1 MVTWVRSESVHSFDE
16 YFGSGDANNMRDF
29 RRWMMVGVAA
39 LAAVSMSACK
49 PTYEAPVDDPIMTT
63 APADAPYDMDFDQ
76 LNDDV
81 IDSFSKT
88 HVVFP
93 FVKSMEISGN
103 NDTKNIEVDI
113 DIQEG
118 VADEA
123 VQVLLSDVTKKI
135 DNNAYIQDFRIK
147 KSDDTQ
153 FGSVYD
159 IYSYTYK
166 VTCGD
171 TTLYDTTINAGEDIP
186 LDPSVDGNKIMAALE
201 QQEQA
206 MSQSDAETTASNG

>member
-1 MVTWVRSESVHSFDE
+1 
-16 YFGSGDANNMRDF
+16 MRDF

-39 LAAVSMSACK
+39 LAAISVSACK

-63 APADAPYDMDFDQ
+63 APADAPYEMDFDQ

-93 FVKSMEISGN
+93 FVKSMEISGD

-118 VADEA
+118 VADYA

-135 DNNAYIQDFRIK
+135 DYNAYVQDFRIK
-147 KSDDTQ
+147 KPDDTQ

-166 VTCGD
+166 VTCGEE
-171 TTLYDTTINAGEDIP
+171 TLYDETIQPGMEIP
-186 LDPSVDGNKIMAALE
+186 LDPSLDGNKIMESVAN
-201 QQEQA
+201 EQA
-206 MSQSDAETTASNG
+206 TEGLTETSEASSN

>member
-1 MVTWVRSESVHSFDE
+1 MKCMK
-16 YFGSGDANNMRDF
+16 NLMIL
-29 RRWMMVGVAA
+29 GVAA
-39 LAAVSMSACK
+39 FAALSVTACK
-49 PTYEAPVDDPIMTT
+49 PTYEVPVDDPVMTT
-63 APADAPYDMDFDQ
+63 APADAPYEMDFDQ

-93 FVKSMEISGN
+93 FVKSMEISGD

-118 VADEA
+118 VADYA

-147 KSDDTQ
+147 QADDTQ

-166 VTCGD
+166 VTCGGEA
-171 TTLYDTTINAGEDIP
+171 LYDETIQPGTEIP
-186 LDPSVDGNKIMAALE
+186 LDPSVDGNKIMESVADEKADE
-201 QQEQA
+201 ESTEA
-206 MSQSDAETTASNG
+206 SATTSN

>member
-1 MVTWVRSESVHSFDE
+1 
-16 YFGSGDANNMRDF
+16 MRTTTDF
-29 RRWMMVGVAA
+29 RKNIGESDMKSMNNLMILGVAA
-39 LAAVSMSACK
+39 LAALSVTACK
-49 PTYEAPVDDPIMTT
+49 PTYEVPVDDPVMTT
-63 APADAPYDMDFDQ
+63 APADAPYEMDFDQ

-118 VADEA
+118 VDDYA

-147 KSDDTQ
+147 QADDTQ

-159 IYSYTYK
+159 IYSYSYK
-166 VTCGD
+166 VTCGGE
-171 TTLYDTTINAGEDIP
+171 TLYDETIQPGTEIP
-186 LDPSVDGNKIMAALE
+186 LDPSVDGNKIMESVAN
-201 QQEQA
+201 EQA
-206 MSQSDAETTASNG
+206 DEESTVANAAASN

>member
-1 MVTWVRSESVHSFDE
+1 
-16 YFGSGDANNMRDF
+16 MRDL
-29 RRWMMVGVAA
+29 RRWMMVCIAA
-39 LAAVSMSACK
+39 LAAVSVSACK

-147 KSDDTQ
+147 KADDTQ

-166 VTCGD
+166 VTCDGE
-171 TTLYDTTINAGEDIP
+171 TLYDETIQPGTEIP
-186 LDPSVDGNKIMAALE
+186 LDPSVDGNKIMESLAA
-201 QQEQA
+201 EQA
-206 MSQSDAETTASNG
+206 SEGSTDTSEAASN

>member
-1 MVTWVRSESVHSFDE
+1 MKSMK
-16 YFGSGDANNMRDF
+16 NIMILN
-29 RRWMMVGVAA
+29 VAA
-39 LAAVSMSACK
+39 LVALSVTACK
-49 PTYEAPVDDPIMTT
+49 PSYEAPVDDPIMTT

-93 FVKSMEISGN
+93 FVKSMEISGD
-103 NDTKNIEVDI
+103 NDAKSIEVDI

-118 VADEA
+118 VADYA
-123 VQVLLSDVTKKI
+123 IQVLLSDVTKKI

-147 KSDDTQ
+147 KADDTQ

-171 TTLYDTTINAGEDIP
+171 TTLYDTTINAGESIP
-186 LDPSVDGNKIMAALE
+186 LDPSIDGNKIMDALE
-201 QQEQA
+201 QQEQEMA
-206 MSQSDAETTASNG
+206 QSDAETTASNG

>member
-1 MVTWVRSESVHSFDE
+1 
-16 YFGSGDANNMRDF
+16 MRNL
-29 RRWMMVGVAA
+29 RRWMLISVAA
-39 LAAVSMSACK
+39 LAAASVSACK

-63 APADAPYDMDFDQ
+63 APADAPYEMDFDQ

-88 HVVFP
+88 HVIFP

-147 KSDDTQ
+147 KADDTQ

-171 TTLYDTTINAGEDIP
+171 ATLYDTTINAGESIP
-186 LDPSVDGNKIMAALE
+186 LDPSVDGNKIMESLAA
-201 QQEQA
+201 EQA
-206 MSQSDAETTASNG
+206 SEGSTDTSEAASN

>member
-1 MVTWVRSESVHSFDE
+1 
-16 YFGSGDANNMRDF
+16 MRDL
-29 RRWMMVGVAA
+29 RRWMMVGIAA
-39 LAAVSMSACK
+39 LAAVSVSACK
-49 PTYEAPVDDPIMTT
+49 PTYEAPVDDPVMTT
-63 APADAPYDMDFDQ
+63 APEDAPYEMDFDQ

-93 FVKSMEISGN
+93 FVKSMEISGD
-103 NDTKNIEVDI
+103 NDAKSIEVDI

-118 VADEA
+118 VDDYA

-147 KSDDTQ
+147 QADDTQ

-159 IYSYTYK
+159 IFSYTYK
-166 VTCGD
+166 VTCGGE
-171 TTLYDTTINAGEDIP
+171 TLYDETIQPGTQIP
-186 LDPSVDGNKIMAALE
+186 LDPSVDGNKIMESVAN
-201 QQEQA
+201 EQA
-206 MSQSDAETTASNG
+206 EEESTETSEAASN

>member
-1 MVTWVRSESVHSFDE
+1 
-16 YFGSGDANNMRDF
+16 MRDL
-29 RRWMMVGVAA
+29 RRWMMVCIAA
-39 LAAVSMSACK
+39 LAAVSVSACK

-93 FVKSMEISGN
+93 FVKSMEISGD

-118 VADEA
+118 VADYA

-147 KSDDTQ
+147 KADDTQ

-166 VTCGD
+166 VTCDGE
-171 TTLYDTTINAGEDIP
+171 TLYDETIQPGTEIP
-186 LDPSVDGNKIMAALE
+186 LDPSVDGNKIMESLAA
-201 QQEQA
+201 EQA
-206 MSQSDAETTASNG
+206 SEGSTDTSEAASN

>member
-1 MVTWVRSESVHSFDE
+1 MKSTK
-16 YFGSGDANNMRDF
+16 NLMIL
-29 RRWMMVGVAA
+29 GVAA
-39 LAAVSMSACK
+39 LAALSVTACK

-63 APADAPYDMDFDQ
+63 APADAPYEMDFDQ

-147 KSDDTQ
+147 KADDTQ

-166 VTCGD
+166 VTCGED
-171 TTLYDTTINAGEDIP
+171 TLYDETIQPGTEIP
-186 LDPSVDGNKIMAALE
+186 LDPSVDGNKIMESVAN
-201 QQEQA
+201 EQA
-206 MSQSDAETTASNG
+206 DEESTEAGTASLN

>member
-1 MVTWVRSESVHSFDE
+1 
-16 YFGSGDANNMRDF
+16 MRDL
-29 RRWMMVGVAA
+29 RRWMLISVAA
-39 LAAVSMSACK
+39 LTVASVSACK
-49 PTYEAPVDDPIMTT
+49 PTYEAPVNDPIMTT

-118 VADEA
+118 VADGA
-123 VQVLLSDVTKKI
+123 IQVLLSDVTKKI
-135 DNNAYIQDFRIK
+135 DNKAYIQDFRIK
-147 KSDDTQ
+147 QADDTQ

-166 VTCGD
+166 VTCGGE
-171 TTLYDTTINAGEDIP
+171 TLYDETIQPGTQIP
-186 LDPSVDGNKIMAALE
+186 LDPSVDGNKIMESVAN
-201 QQEQA
+201 EQA
-206 MSQSDAETTASNG
+206 DEESTETSAETSN

>member
-1 MVTWVRSESVHSFDE
+1 MKLMK
-16 YFGSGDANNMRDF
+16 NLMIL
-29 RRWMMVGVAA
+29 GVAA
-39 LAAVSMSACK
+39 LAALSVTACK
-49 PTYEAPVDDPIMTT
+49 PTYEVPVDDPVMTT
-63 APADAPYDMDFDQ
+63 APADAPYEMDFAQ

-81 IDSFSKT
+81 IDGFSKT

-93 FVKSMEISGN
+93 FVKSMEISGD
-103 NDTKNIEVDI
+103 NDAKSIEVDI

-118 VADEA
+118 VDDYA

-147 KSDDTQ
+147 QADDTQ

-166 VTCGD
+166 VTCGGE
-171 TTLYDTTINAGEDIP
+171 TLYDQTIQPGTEIP
-186 LDPSVDGNKIMAALE
+186 LDPSVDGNKIMESVAN
-201 QQEQA
+201 EQA
-206 MSQSDAETTASNG
+206 MEESTETSEAASN

>member
-1 MVTWVRSESVHSFDE
+1 MKDL
-16 YFGSGDANNMRDF
+16 
-29 RRWMMVGVAA
+29 RRRMMVCIAA
-39 LAAVSMSACK
+39 LAAVSVSACK

-63 APADAPYDMDFDQ
+63 APADAPYDMDFNQ

-88 HVVFP
+88 HVIFP

-147 KSDDTQ
+147 KADDTQ

-171 TTLYDTTINAGEDIP
+171 TTLFDTTINAGESIP
-186 LDPSVDGNKIMAALE
+186 LDPSVDGNKIMESLAA
-201 QQEQA
+201 EQA
-206 MSQSDAETTASNG
+206 SEGSTEASETSSN

>member
-1 MVTWVRSESVHSFDE
+1 MKLIK
-16 YFGSGDANNMRDF
+16 NLMIL
-29 RRWMMVGVAA
+29 GVAV
-39 LAAVSMSACK
+39 LAALSVTACK
-49 PTYEAPVDDPIMTT
+49 PTYEVPVDDPIMTT
-63 APADAPYDMDFDQ
+63 APADAPYEMDFDQ
-76 LNDDV
+76 LNNDV

-93 FVKSMEISGN
+93 FVKSMEISGD
-103 NDTKNIEVDI
+103 NDAKSIEVDI

-118 VADEA
+118 VDDYA

-147 KSDDTQ
+147 QADDTQ

-166 VTCGD
+166 VTCGED
-171 TTLYDTTINAGEDIP
+171 TLYDETIQPGTEIP
-186 LDPSVDGNKIMAALE
+186 LDPSVDGNKIMESVAN
-201 QQEQA
+201 EQA
-206 MSQSDAETTASNG
+206 DEESTEASAVASN

>member
-1 MVTWVRSESVHSFDE
+1 
-16 YFGSGDANNMRDF
+16 MRRDL
-29 RRWMMVGVAA
+29 RAWMMVGVAA
-39 LAAVSMSACK
+39 LAAVSVSACK

-93 FVKSMEISGN
+93 FVKSMEISGD

-118 VADEA
+118 VADYA

-147 KSDDTQ
+147 QADDTQ

-166 VTCGD
+166 VTCGEE
-171 TTLYDTTINAGEDIP
+171 TLYDETIQPGMEIP
-186 LDPSVDGNKIMAALE
+186 LDPSVDGNKIMESVAN
-201 QQEQA
+201 EQA
-206 MSQSDAETTASNG
+206 DEESTEAGTASLN

>member
-1 MVTWVRSESVHSFDE
+1 MKLMK
-16 YFGSGDANNMRDF
+16 NLMIL
-29 RRWMMVGVAA
+29 GVAVFAA
-39 LAAVSMSACK
+39 LSVTACK
-49 PTYEAPVDDPIMTT
+49 PTYEVPVDDPVMTT
-63 APADAPYDMDFDQ
+63 APADAPYEMDFDQ

-93 FVKSMEISGN
+93 FVKSMEISGD
-103 NDTKNIEVDI
+103 NDAKSIEVDI

-118 VADEA
+118 VDDYA

-147 KSDDTQ
+147 QADDTQ
-153 FGSVYD
+153 FGSVYN

-166 VTCGD
+166 VTCGGE
-171 TTLYDTTINAGEDIP
+171 TLYDETIQPGTEIP
-186 LDPSVDGNKIMAALE
+186 LNPSVDGNKIMESVAN
-201 QQEQA
+201 EQA
-206 MSQSDAETTASNG
+206 DEESTVASVAASN

>member
-1 MVTWVRSESVHSFDE
+1 
-16 YFGSGDANNMRDF
+16 MRRDL
-29 RRWMMVGVAA
+29 RAWMMVGVAA
-39 LAAVSMSACK
+39 LAAVSVSACK

-93 FVKSMEISGN
+93 FVKSMEISGD

-118 VADEA
+118 VADYA

-135 DNNAYIQDFRIK
+135 DNNAYIQD
-147 KSDDTQ
+147 DTQ

-166 VTCGD
+166 VTCGED
-171 TTLYDTTINAGEDIP
+171 TLYDETVQAGTEIP
-186 LDPSVDGNKIMAALE
+186 LDPSVDGNKIMESVANE
-201 QQEQA
+201 QT
-206 MSQSDAETTASNG
+206 AEESTEVATN

>member
-1 MVTWVRSESVHSFDE
+1 
-16 YFGSGDANNMRDF
+16 MRNL
-29 RRWMMVGVAA
+29 RRWMMMGIAT
-39 LAAVSMSACK
+39 LTAVTVSACK

-63 APADAPYDMDFDQ
+63 APADAPYEMDFNQ

-81 IDSFSKT
+81 IASFSKT

-93 FVKSMEISGN
+93 FVKSMEISGD
-103 NDTKNIEVDI
+103 NDAKSIEVDI

-118 VADEA
+118 VDDYA

-147 KSDDTQ
+147 QADDTQ

-166 VTCGD
+166 VTCGGE
-171 TTLYDTTINAGEDIP
+171 TLYDQTIQPGTEIP
-186 LDPSVDGNKIMAALE
+186 LDPSVDGNKIMESVAN
-201 QQEQA
+201 EQA
-206 MSQSDAETTASNG
+206 MEESTETSEAASN